1 MGIRV
6 LIVDDHRVVA
16 EGLRYVIDAEPDLEV
31 VGSAADGREAL
42 RQVEEI
48 KPDVV
53 LMDISMPE
61 LNGIEATE
69 LILKRAPQVKIVILS
84 TYSNRERVW
93 RAFQAGARAYVP
105 KKATAKEVVDAIRS
119 VREGGRFLSQEIAQV
134 VIEDF
139 LRNQPPT
146 SALDLLSSR
155 ERQVLQLLVEGKSG
169 AVIAQTLFL
178 SPKTVDTYR
187 SRIMKKLNIG
197 KPSRARQVRDPARLD
212 LDRIVDR
219 ALAVADI
226 RCTDGIC
233 QDFLTYVAP
242 PPLLSFPQ
250 RGELFR
256 SAPGRL
262 RIVLFELPHSRH
274 PDGFG

>member
-84 TYSNRERVW
+84 MYSNHERVW
-93 RAFQAGARAYVP
+93 RAFQAGARAYVL
-105 KKATAKEVVDAIRS
+105 KKAAAKEVVDAVRS
-119 VREGGRFLSQEIAQV
+119 VREGGRFVSQGIAQV

-146 SALDLLSSR
+146 STLDLLSSR
-155 ERQVLQLLVEGKSG
+155 ERQVLQLLVEGKSS

-178 SPKTVDTYR
+178 SPKTVETYR
-187 SRIMKKLNIG
+187 SRMMQKLNIG
-197 KPSRARQVRDPARLD
+197 N
-212 LDRIVDR
+212 
-219 ALAVADI
+219 
-226 RCTDGIC
+226 
-233 QDFLTYVAP
+233 
-242 PPLLSFPQ
+242 FP
-250 RGELFR
+250 ELVKFAIQQGLM
-256 SAPGRL
+256 S
-262 RIVLFELPHSRH
+262 IE
-274 PDGFG
+274 